1 MFIPGFKFMVPDI
14 DDDELEDMMM
24 RGPTAREAKMGDH
37 DMMFKALGN
46 PVRRRIIVSIG
57 AFGKSLPDVVREAG
71 ANRSQVDYHLDF
83 LKKGEYAT
91 VEGDMVR
98 LTDKGLGLLANI

>member
-1 MFIPGFKFMVPDI
+1 MVPDI
-14 DDDELEDMMM
+14 DDDELEDMIM

-57 AFGKSLPDVVREAG
+57 AFGKALPDVVKEVG
-71 ANRSQVDYHLDF
+71 TDRSQVDYHLDF

-91 VEGDMVR
+91 VERDVVQ
-98 LTDKGLGLLANI
+98 LTDKGLELRSNI